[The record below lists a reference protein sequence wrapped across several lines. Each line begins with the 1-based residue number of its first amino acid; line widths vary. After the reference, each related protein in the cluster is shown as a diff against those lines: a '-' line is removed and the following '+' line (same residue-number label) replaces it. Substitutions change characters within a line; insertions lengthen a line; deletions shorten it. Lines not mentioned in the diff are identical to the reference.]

1 MKVNYSVEYYEE
13 NGKSP
18 VLEFYRSLSEKEVAK
33 ILREIDLLQ
42 RFGLSLGMPYLRKMT
57 GTDELWE
64 LRIAQSSN
72 LFRVFFFHYHEGKFI
87 LLHGLKKKTMKTPK
101 RDIDVSLDRLRKYK
115 ELNLN
120 ESR

>member
-1 MKVNYSVEYYEE
+1 MKITFSVEYYEE

-18 VLEFYRSLSEKEVAK
+18 VIEFYNDLSEKEVAK

-42 RFGLSLGMPYLRKMT
+42 RFGLSLGMPYIRKME

-64 LRIAQSSN
+64 MRIAHSSN
-72 LFRVFFFHYHEGKFI
+72 IFRVFFFHYHEGRFI

-101 RDIDVSLDRLRKYK
+101 RDIDVSLDRIKKYK
-115 ELNLN
+115 EMY
-120 ESR
+120 SK